1 MRSLLIIWT
10 LVSLPAIDSSSVIR
24 ANVTRFCSGE
34 VMVYRDGQLGALCG
48 DGWTMSGAQFVCR
61 ELGCG
66 KAESA
71 PVLAK
76 SGEGDFPGW
85 VYNTTCT
92 GSESFLDQCLTLPLK
107 GDSCRPEDHAGV
119 VCSDSS
125 KKPDLAVSLVK
136 SGELSLQCV
145 WPGEW
150 HNKNTFILLKNKERV
165 DKGNNDTFY
174 IKSERNGSGNY
185 QCKVRK
191 KGQSSDSSVIQQV
204 TIIAAPVLSVRG
216 GDATLHCGLS
226 SAHQSP
232 GSFVL
237 YRDREVVLEQRVPG
251 GDQTCAFNF
260 TLSTTHGQQG
270 EYSCS
275 YYTQS
280 PSAWVF
286 TEQSEPV
293 SIPVH
298 GPYNWIAIGGGSAA
312 ALLFILCLAVLC
324 ILRVKRGPTSNAR
337 EQDLVYATLNPDALR
352 KKDPTTPVVNEEP
365 LLYAAVVVKE
375 KPTQ

>member
-10 LVSLPAIDSSSVIR
+10 LVSLPAI
-24 ANVTRFCSGE
+24 
-34 VMVYRDGQLGALCG
+34 
-48 DGWTMSGAQFVCR
+48 
-61 ELGCG
+61 
-66 KAESA
+66 
-71 PVLAK
+71 
-76 SGEGDFPGW
+76 
-85 VYNTTCT
+85 
-92 GSESFLDQCLTLPLK
+92 
-107 GDSCRPEDHAGV
+107 
-119 VCSDSS
+119 DSS